1 MKMKA
6 SNRAVTV
13 SEHGFSSASPA
24 RMFRLA
30 LLPMLI
36 GSAVPAL
43 AQAPAEPAE
52 RRYQLEEVVVSASR
66 RQESLQ
72 DVASSVQALGA
83 ATLDAHGIT
92 NFEDLKQAAAGLYLE
107 MPSNSGNASIRLR
120 GVGSAGNSG
129 VDSSVGVLVDGV
141 YQVQPGVAFTELL
154 DVDRVEVL
162 RGPQGT
168 LFGRNTTAG
177 VIHIHTKNP
186 EMNEFSG
193 RLQGVVGNYDAREA
207 RGVLNIP
214 LIDDTL
220 AMRISGFKA
229 LRDGYT
235 KNIHTGKDTR
245 NTDREGGRVKLL
257 WDASENLEV
266 LWSSE
271 ILTTKARLE
280 KGRVEYGNDIILN
293 SQQSPTLAGRP
304 WSELADALG
313 VTLPET
319 SLGRSAENLG
329 AFEDEMQRHVLTLN
343 WSLPGHNLQSI
354 TAYEELDSYL
364 LDDRDAT
371 MLDLSYLTS
380 EPQRRTKSQEFILSS
395 EDTDRLSYVVGLF
408 YQEEDLKSPT
418 SIYNGAD
425 LIALAPSASPG
436 LSNISSTT
444 RSNENRA
451 VFGSVTYDLTDRW
464 TVTGG
469 VRYTSDKK
477 ETYSTLDLMNG
488 SVPIV
493 AVDNSKTFNEWTY
506 SAKVQYH
513 IDPAKMVYLS
523 LDRGFKS
530 GGFNRQTVTCGL
542 GFGGCLAAD
551 QLIYDPETTDSIE
564 VGLKSEWLDGRVR
577 LNGAIFYQTYDDYQ
591 ATQQLMSEA
600 STLISNAAE
609 VESTGIEMDL
619 TAALNDH
626 WTLDGSVTWVL
637 TEYDDFENA
646 PCARPDQA
654 GCVNGVLDLSGKRL
668 DNAPKLTGHLGLTYR
683 NTLPNYSELEWFARF
698 DATYQSNANL
708 DVSLAEQ
715 THQGGYALYNARL
728 GIEPYDGRWMATIW
742 GRNLGDKEYRSIGYI
757 DRGGVRGIQGLP
769 RTYGLTVDWFF

>member
-6 SNRAVTV
+6 SYRAASV
-13 SEHGFSSASPA
+13 SE
-24 RMFRLA
+24 RMSFNTSTSKVFRLA

-36 GSAVPAL
+36 GSTVPVL
-43 AQAPAEPAE
+43 AQTPAEPAE
-52 RRYQLEEVVVSASR
+52 RRYQLEEIVVSASR

-83 ATLDAHGIT
+83 GTLDAHGIT

-154 DVDRVEVL
+154 DIDRVEVL

-207 RGVLNIP
+207 RGVINIP

-235 KNIHTGKDTR
+235 ENIHTGKDTR

-280 KGRVEYGNDIILN
+280 KGRIEYGNDIILN
-293 SQQSPTLAGRP
+293 SQQSPALAGRP
-304 WSELADALG
+304 WSELAEALG
-313 VTLPET
+313 TTLPET

-343 WSLPGHNLQSI
+343 WSLPGHTLQSI

-380 EPQRRTKSQEFILSS
+380 EPQRRTKSQ
-395 EDTDRLSYVVGLF
+395 
-408 YQEEDLKSPT
+408 
-418 SIYNGAD
+418 
-425 LIALAPSASPG
+425 
-436 LSNISSTT
+436 
-444 RSNENRA
+444 
-451 VFGSVTYDLTDRW
+451 
-464 TVTGG
+464 
-469 VRYTSDKK
+469 
-477 ETYSTLDLMNG
+477 
-488 SVPIV
+488 
-493 AVDNSKTFNEWTY
+493 
-506 SAKVQYH
+506 
-513 IDPAKMVYLS
+513 
-523 LDRGFKS
+523 
-530 GGFNRQTVTCGL
+530 
-542 GFGGCLAAD
+542 
-551 QLIYDPETTDSIE
+551 
-564 VGLKSEWLDGRVR
+564 
-577 LNGAIFYQTYDDYQ
+577 
-591 ATQQLMSEA
+591 
-600 STLISNAAE
+600 
-609 VESTGIEMDL
+609 
-619 TAALNDH
+619 
-626 WTLDGSVTWVL
+626 
-637 TEYDDFENA
+637 
-646 PCARPDQA
+646 
-654 GCVNGVLDLSGKRL
+654 
-668 DNAPKLTGHLGLTYR
+668 
-683 NTLPNYSELEWFARF
+683 
-698 DATYQSNANL
+698 
-708 DVSLAEQ
+708 
-715 THQGGYALYNARL
+715 
-728 GIEPYDGRWMATIW
+728 
-742 GRNLGDKEYRSIGYI
+742 
-757 DRGGVRGIQGLP
+757 
-769 RTYGLTVDWFF
+769 